1 MLELADVV
9 NICLRV
15 FAREARE
22 GLGLKVVLVPVFTNF
37 MDSLATSSTTC
48 LKAALTTSA
57 ENFPE
62 PEGSRLSI

>member
-1 MLELADVV
+1 M

-22 GLGLKVVLVPVFTNF
+22 GLGLKVVLVPVFANF
-37 MDSLATSSTTC
+37 IDSLATSLTTC
-48 LKAALTTSA
+48 LKAALTTSV
-57 ENFPE
+57 ENLPG